1 MSPPASKP
9 ELTTMQDHIPLVV
22 TRCIEYA
29 GQYHADTEVV
39 SRTVEG
45 PTVRTNW
52 REIRDR
58 ARAVALTLLDLGVKC
73 DLDGEIGWG
82 CALQDVPFGRRVRW
96 RRWGLCP

>member
-73 DLDGEIGWG
+73 DWG
-82 CALQDVPFGRRVRW
+82 
-96 RRWGLCP
+96 